1 MDTVLV
7 KRELGD
13 NVTGQPCP
21 LKLSQPSQGKS
32 VPDLGTM
39 GESTFSLW
47 CAEAGLVHNGSKI
60 DKTGWDFYV
69 EFPFT
74 GSSDIHQ
81 LHAPAIEC
89 KVQVKA
95 SDKRDRKLAIKLSNL
110 RRLITAQMPA
120 FFVFIEFDGEA
131 SAQRAYLRHVDQE
144 IISKTL
150 EKIHKIEQLEGRSD
164 HHKRTITIDYDDEH
178 ELKQLGGLTLKSV
191 IESYVANGM
200 VAYISQKKQILE
212 STGFENGFAQI
223 TATTEGEEELH
234 NLIDVSIG
242 ARKSVTIKSFKGYHT
257 RFGVKSRTPM
267 IDSLSGELEM
277 PELKPVASGLVHFR
291 DDPLSPSLTFSC
303 NLFVSPLNHILPKEL
318 GKMRVEGE
326 FFDIKLNPYTGAAEY
341 KFDGLAGEIISVSKL
356 RDILRLLRLITSSSK
371 KATAELAFE
380 GLPSFAFSMN
390 CLNQP
395 FKLSDELEALDCATK
410 ILSYFDITEQVT
422 TTLIYISR
430 NAEMLRQFYS
440 VLDTTSHQFKVEFS
454 VNGAGFDASK
464 QVACIIVTTARI
476 GKYEFGVILAIT
488 GKVFPMENDRYCLL
502 ASQVSVERKIVSN
515 ENGKIKGEDLVFA
528 IECVEKKYEA
538 SHEVVTMFDKTGEE
552 KSSPNLKLSA
562 NDQNDY

>member
-1 MDTVLV
+1 
-7 KRELGD
+7 
-13 NVTGQPCP
+13 
-21 LKLSQPSQGKS
+21 
-32 VPDLGTM
+32 M

-69 EFPFT
+69 EFPFA
-74 GSSDIHQ
+74 GNSDAHQ

-131 SAQRAYLRHVDQE
+131 CAQRAYLRHVDQE

-150 EKIHKIEQLEGRSD
+150 EKIHKIEQLEGRVD
-164 HHKRTITIDYDDEH
+164 HHKRTITIDYDAEH
-178 ELKQLGGLTLKSV
+178 ELKQLGGVALKSA
-191 IESYVANGM
+191 IESYVGNGM
-200 VAYISQKKQILE
+200 VAYVAQKKQILE
-212 STGFENGFAQI
+212 SAGFENGFARI

-234 NLIDVSIG
+234 KLIDVSIG
-242 ARKSVTIKSFKGYHT
+242 ARKSVTVKSFKGYHT

-267 IDSLSGELEM
+267 IDLLGGELEM
-277 PELKPVASGLVHFR
+277 PDLKPAASGLVHFR

-303 NLFVSPLNHILPKEL
+303 KLFVSPLNHILPKEL

-341 KFDGLAGEIISVSKL
+341 KFDEFAGEIIPISKL

-371 KATAELAFE
+371 KATAELALE
-380 GLPSFAFSMN
+380 GLPSWAFSIN
-390 CLNQP
+390 CLNQS
-395 FKLSDELEALDCATK
+395 FELSDEIEALDCATK
-410 ILSYFDITEQVT
+410 ILSYFDITEQVA
-422 TTLIYISR
+422 TTLIEISR
-430 NAEMLRQFYS
+430 NAEALRQFYS
-440 VLDTTSHQFKVEFS
+440 ALNATSHQFKVEFG
-454 VNGAGFDASK
+454 VNGDGYDASK
-464 QVACIIVTTARI
+464 QVACIIVTTVRI
-476 GKYEFGVILAIT
+476 GKYVFGVILAIT
-488 GKVFPMENDRYCLL
+488 GNVFPVENDRYCLF

-515 ENGKIKGEDLVFA
+515 ESGEIKGKDLISA
-528 IECVEKKYEA
+528 IECVENKYET

-552 KSSPNLKLSA
+552 KILTNIKAVSK
-562 NDQNDY
+562 